1 MSENNP
7 FPNENNTGHFW
18 DDTLRELSND
28 PPGWWTIG
36 LHASWI
42 WCLVYFFLYPS
53 IPSLDLEGY
62 SKGSLG
68 WTAVSEY
75 KADLA
80 AIDEVRQKWE
90 DKINDPK
97 TSAAMILADDDLK
110 NYTVRSAKVLFGD
123 YCAACHGSGGSGN
136 GAMSAAQSGYPVLAD
151 DDWLYGGT
159 VEQIETTIYNGRK
172 GIMPNYGARL
182 SETEIADLA
191 KHVVALSEGG
201 EHAVGKELFINPTK
215 GGCFACHG
223 MAAKGMAAL
232 GSANLTD
239 AVWRF
244 EVSGGGDHRHASA
257 LHTIAHGVNS
267 ELIDPASRNAVMP
280 AFGPLGKDLSAGSV
294 KKLAVYV
301 HQLGGG
307 Q

>member
-7 FPNENNTGHFW
+7 FPNESNTGHFW
-18 DDTLRELSND
+18 DETLRELTND
-28 PPGWWTIG
+28 PPGWWRIG
-36 LHASWI
+36 FHASWI
-42 WCLVYFFLYPS
+42 FCVVYFIIYPS
-53 IPSLDLEGY
+53 IPTLEGY
-62 SKGSLG
+62 TKGTMG
-68 WTAVSEY
+68 WTAVGEY
-75 KADLA
+75 KEDLA
-80 AIDEVRQKWE
+80 KIDSVRQQWE
-90 DKINDPK
+90 KKIEDPN
-97 TSAAMILADDDLK
+97 TTAAMILADEDLK

-136 GAMSAAQSGYPVLAD
+136 ATASPADSGFPVLAD

-159 VEQIETTIYNGRK
+159 IDNIVMTITNGRK

-182 SETEIADLA
+182 SEAEIGELA
-191 KHVVALSEGG
+191 QHVVALSEGR
-201 EHAVGKELFINPTK
+201 EHEAGKALFNDPVK

-223 MAAKGMAAL
+223 MDAKGMSAL

-239 AVWRF
+239 KVWRF
-244 EVSGGGDHRHASA
+244 RVRGGNQLESVR
-257 LHTIAHGVNS
+257 HTITHGVNS

-280 AFGPLGKDLSAGSV
+280 AFGPLGKDLSPGTI